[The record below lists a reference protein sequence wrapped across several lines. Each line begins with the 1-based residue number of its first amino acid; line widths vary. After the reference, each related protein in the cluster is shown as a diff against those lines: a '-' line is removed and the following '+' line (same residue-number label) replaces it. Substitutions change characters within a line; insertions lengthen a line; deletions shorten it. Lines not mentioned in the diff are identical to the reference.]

1 MSSRTE
7 HITFKGP
14 AGVIDCVL
22 DWPDEAARGW
32 ALVLHP
38 HPLHGGTRD
47 NKVVTTIARAC
58 TRHGLLTVRPN
69 FRGVGKSE
77 GEFDRAEGETADM
90 QALVEQLEQLHPD
103 ITAGPWV
110 VAGFSFGSAV
120 AAQLQSAVARKPQ
133 AVILA
138 GTAVQRFRFM
148 ELDMP
153 KDALLVHG
161 EKDDVVPL
169 AEAMDF
175 ARQFQLPILVLPDAE
190 HFFHGRLVELRSIV
204 ERHLAAA
211 LL

>member
-1 MSSRTE
+1 MANKDT
-7 HITFKGP
+7 HDTFTGQ
-14 AGVIDCVL
+14 AGVIDCAI
-22 DWPDEAARGW
+22 DWPSEDPRGW
-32 ALVLHP
+32 ALLLHP
-38 HPLHGGTRD
+38 HPLYGGTRD

-58 TRHGLLTVRPN
+58 TRLGLLTVRPN

-77 GEFDRAEGETADM
+77 GEFDRAQGETADM
-90 QALVEQLEQLHPD
+90 QALVGQLQRLHPE

-120 AAQLQSAVARKPQ
+120 AAQLHSAVTRKPE
-133 AVILA
+133 ALVLA

-153 KDALLVHG
+153 KDALLIHG

-175 ARQFQLPILVLPDAE
+175 AREFQLPVMVLPDAE